1 MNLQDQLTG
10 TIIEHVTARAQSVP
24 DPQVVVRR
32 GRAIRRRRKFLG
44 WAVPAAAVAI
54 LGAVAMG
61 TARTEQQ
68 APGLDVPRPETF
80 APVGMLDY
88 SHGLRAFASPDADG
102 MVSIGGR
109 SFPVRAK
116 GYLDTDATATAFG
129 LVFFDRAGQ
138 PHLLAQSGTDQ
149 VLAPIPTRVGR
160 DVRLSAKADA
170 RRPLV
175 AFTQPSAHG
184 VSVQL
189 ASLVTRRS
197 LDSIEVACAG
207 SACKDV
213 RIEAVDH
220 GLVFV
225 RTQGGTF
232 VWDPKSTDAA
242 RWTLLGKGA
251 FRVADA
257 RNGRVLWSFT
267 PPTPAS
273 DSPVADWHFTQG
285 AIDAQLSYDGR
296 HILDWSPTLKPTEP
310 GSHVIRLELKNA
322 AWFTFDTD
330 GSVLAATRVD
340 RSTAAEN
347 QKSSSTIFDCGLSS
361 GACERIGSV
370 STKSGDP
377 IFIGNDM

>member
-1 MNLQDQLTG
+1 MNLQDQLTR
-10 TIIEHVTARAQSVP
+10 TIIEHVTAEAQPVP
-24 DPQVVVRR
+24 DPQEVVRR
-32 GRAIRRRRKFLG
+32 GRAIRRRRKCWGL
-44 WAVPAAAVAI
+44 ALPLTAVAI
-54 LGAVAMG
+54 LGAVVMG
-61 TARTEQQ
+61 TAHTNSQS
-68 APGLDVPRPETF
+68 PGLGVPRPETF

-88 SHGLRAFASPDADG
+88 SEGLRAFASPDADG
-102 MVSIGGR
+102 TVSIGGR
-109 SFPVRAK
+109 TFPVQAK
-116 GYLDTDATATAFG
+116 GYLDTDATATPFG
-129 LVFFDRAGQ
+129 LVFFDRVGQ

-160 DVRLSAKADA
+160 DIRLSAKADA

-175 AFTQPSAHG
+175 AFTQPSGHG
-184 VSVQL
+184 VSVQV

-197 LDSIEVACAG
+197 LDSVEVPCAG

-213 RIEAVDH
+213 RIEAVDR

-225 RTQGGTF
+225 RTQAGTF
-232 VWDPKSTDAA
+232 VWDPKSTDGA

-296 HILDWSPTLKPTEP
+296 HMLDWSPTLKPTEP
-310 GSHVIRLELKNA
+310 GAHVIRLELENA
-322 AWFTFDTD
+322 AWLTFDTD
-330 GSVLAATRVD
+330 GSVLAATQVD
-340 RSTAAEN
+340 RSTAAKN
-347 QKSSSTIFDCGLSS
+347 QKSRSTIFDCDLSS